1 MMFAAFEGAAYLL
14 TLALF
19 VHGLWWLAIFLRKR
33 WRDILSAGR
42 EHWKRA
48 LIISW
53 IFLVLVFCS
62 PFLLNEVGDITAAN
76 WKFWLQTVAG
86 NWSPDSFPSFF
97 SKSSGNPSTVP
108 SQLGPTLNPSEQY
121 LFALSAVIAFWLNNA
136 IILAVIGFFWRLALE
151 RRTAMKLRTAFALR
165 DAEIETTVFEALVRE
180 MPKNPDQLKD
190 VVQDA
195 VHSAAK
201 HWETKTLDDMYGPE
215 EAERL
220 RRKMK
225 GLNITSSS

>member
-1 MMFAAFEGAAYLL
+1 MIFAAFKGAAYLL

-19 VHGLWWLAIFLRKR
+19 VRSLWWLAIFLRKR
-33 WRDILSAGR
+33 WRELLSAVC

-48 LIISW
+48 LIVSW
-53 IFLVLVFCS
+53 IFSVLVFCS
-62 PFLLNEVGDITAAN
+62 PFLLNGVGDITAAD

-86 NWSPDSFPSFF
+86 NWSPDSFPPI
-97 SKSSGNPSTVP
+97 SSGNPPTVTP
-108 SQLGPTLNPSEQY
+108 QPGPTLNPSEQY

-165 DAEIETTVFEALVRE
+165 DAEIETTVFEALTRE
-180 MPKNPDQLKD
+180 MPKGPDQVKD
-190 VVQDA
+190 VVQEA
-195 VHSAAK
+195 VRSAAK

-225 GLNITSSS
+225 DLNIAP